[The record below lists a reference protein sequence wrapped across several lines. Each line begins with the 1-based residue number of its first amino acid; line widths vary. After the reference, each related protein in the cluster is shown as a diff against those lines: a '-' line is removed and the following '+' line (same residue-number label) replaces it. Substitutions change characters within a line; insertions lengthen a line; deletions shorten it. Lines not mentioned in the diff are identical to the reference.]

1 MRGKTRRA
9 AVLILILFHLSGCA
23 VPGSTTSVAADHLAI
38 GDIGTWHLGRRVTVK
53 GRLTWIRRLDQGGIQ
68 CDVQDDSGTIRVFA
82 DPSLQMDGYRL
93 ALDQDCQLTG
103 QVRLFRGQLE
113 IQPDSEADLLLPGPY
128 RFEPVEVVRV
138 IDGDTVRVQNAS
150 GERLT
155 VRIIG
160 IDCPELDGEPFAEEA
175 RRRAEELVLNQ
186 TVFLERDNGGEDR
199 YGRLLRYVWLNVP
212 DVIDDASIRSQN
224 VSAVLLLEGLA
235 RAAAYSDNTKYAP
248 VFEALDH
255 EAQTAGRGFWRDGKK
270 PADLLPICH
279 FGTTE
284 TGKNWQIFSFIC
296 LLGLL
301 N

>member
-9 AVLILILFHLSGCA
+9 AVLILILFHLAGCA

-38 GDIGTWHLGRRVTVK
+38 GDIGSWHLGRRVTVK
-53 GRLTWIRRLDQGGIQ
+53 GRLTWIWRLDQGGIQ
-68 CDVQDDSGTIRVFA
+68 CDLQDDSGTIRVFA

-113 IQPDSEADLLLPGPY
+113 IRPERDTDILLPGPY
-128 RFEPVEVVRV
+128 RFEPVEVIRV

-284 TGKNWQIFSFIC
+284 TGKNWQFFSFIC
-296 LLGLL
+296 LLVLL